1 MNWALED
8 KWEFPNEER
17 QKKSFATK
25 AIYVQSHRG
34 VKEEVWVFV
43 QVKCSWSVGGDMTV
57 EALKTSLLIMLEGV
71 SAMS

>member
-1 MNWALED
+1 M
-8 KWEFPNEER
+8 
-17 QKKSFATK
+17 
-25 AIYVQSHRG
+25 QSHRG